1 MNWQKFIYKYK
12 LNKKNEQINKEFM
25 IAIFENRGKQYKAK
39 VGDFLKLPK
48 INKLKKNDSITFDKV
63 IFMKDDKNQTII
75 GSPLISGIQ
84 IVCQVVEQIKDKK
97 IIVFK
102 KKRRHNYRRKI
113 GHRQDLTL
121 IKIKE
126 IKMTNQ
132 STAPKTDLSS
142 SKEKVNPTKGE
153 SNGS

>member
-1 MNWQKFIYKYK
+1 
-12 LNKKNEQINKEFM
+12 M

-39 VGDFLKLPK
+39 VGEFLK
-48 INKLKKNDSITFDKV
+48 IQRISELKKNDTITFDKV
-63 IFMKDDKNQTII
+63 FFMKDDKGQTII
-75 GSPLISGIQ
+75 GSPLISGTQ
-84 IVCQVVEQIKDKK
+84 IICQVIEQIKDKK

-132 STAPKTDLSS
+132 TDSSKKSLSS
-142 SKEKVNPTKGE
+142 SKEKDNPSKGE

>member
-1 MNWQKFIYKYK
+1 
-12 LNKKNEQINKEFM
+12 M

-39 VGDFLKLPK
+39 IGDFLKLPR
-48 INKLKKNDSITFDKV
+48 ISELKKNDSITFDKV
-63 IFMKDDKNQTII
+63 IFMKDDKGQTII

-84 IVCQVVEQIKDKK
+84 IICQVIEQIKDKK

-126 IKMTNQ
+126 IKMANQ
-132 STAPKTDLSS
+132 STEPEKSLSS
-142 SKEKVNPTKGE
+142 SKKKVNPIAGE